1 MAFDECRSQP
11 RVQRPYSH
19 TLADTSQTSQTSVL
33 RGELR
38 VKLLTWLDSI
48 ALCAA
53 ADTDECVYDDGV
65 ANVEEAAA

>member
-1 MAFDECRSQP
+1 MSFTTPCAADLQP
-11 RVQRPYSH
+11 HPSEHLSDQCAQRC
-19 TLADTSQTSQTSVL
+19 
-33 RGELR
+33 ELR
-38 VKLLTWLDSI
+38 LKLLTWLDSI